1 MFVATYT
8 AIQIYIK
15 YGDWYSDVVFTTGSI
30 SYRRFE
36 SLMAFWPA
44 VLVLLGD
51 LHDAGRNLNAFYK
64 GAYVQLYTLPM
75 EFNTA
80 AERFLLY
87 MHYCVYTEPERFL
100 QGCVRVLA
108 AVYTLYTVVY
118 CQQYIISGIV

>member
-1 MFVATYT
+1 VYALNNNNYGYTADSYHEYLLKMYILWGMPEYWHMFVATYT

-15 YGDWYSDVVFTTGSI
+15 YGDWYTDVVFTTGSI

-64 GAYVQLYTLPM
+64 GVCVLC
-75 EFNTA
+75 
-80 AERFLLY
+80 
-87 MHYCVYTEPERFL
+87 YCATVYIHH
-100 QGCVRVLA
+100 GYA
-108 AVYTLYTVVY
+108 MSVV
-118 CQQYIISGIV
+118 V

>member
-1 MFVATYT
+1 MPEYWHMFVATYT

-15 YGDWYSDVVFTTGSI
+15 YGDWYTDVVFTTGNI

-64 GAYVQLYTLPM
+64 GVC
-75 EFNTA
+75 A
-80 AERFLLY
+80 ALLY
-87 MHYCVYTEPERFL
+87 YCVHVLLVVSCNVRSFRAKNSYSKERRL
-100 QGCVRVLA
+100 ISYVPPALYG
-108 AVYTLYTVVY
+108 AVVVV
-118 CQQYIISGIV
+118 S